1 MKGRPRKWSVYY
13 FSNEEGKIYKIIN
26 SLIKVPNSKK
36 YKSNLTENES
46 YLLCKMM
53 ENKYHI
59 LYHDINPE
67 LIPEKLKFLKFPPL
81 IHKSRLKVPW
91 NKGNKSD
98 INYKTS
104 SVKANSKIKN
114 KKDIWLNNTFIDKSC
129 LYCHESE
136 SVCLIYYPDMN
147 KIIKINNYLGILES
161 RSYLRTIIENQQVVC
176 LNCNSKLDIGLEL
189 F

>member
-53 ENKYHI
+53 ER
-59 LYHDINPE
+59 
-67 LIPEKLKFLKFPPL
+67 KFPPL

-114 KKDIWLNNTFIDKSC
+114 KKDIWLNDTFIDKSC